1 MRNKLYRKLLN
12 LKILLNSIVSHLFQK
27 IWKSLKI
34 VRKSKHSNS
43 KTSGKWYK
51 ETFGY
56 KDNHRKN

>member
-12 LKILLNSIVSHLFQK
+12 LKILLKSIVSYFFQK

-43 KTSGKWYK
+43 KTSGKWHK